1 LGGKKISI
9 EKKKLLMSRI
19 RKRESLETIHD
30 LEEDIQNPKK
40 IKHFK
45 KNLDF
50 KMLLS
55 VLGECVEY
63 GGLSEELEEK
73 INILLKKTK
82 VC

>member
-1 LGGKKISI
+1 
-9 EKKKLLMSRI
+9 MSRI

-40 IKHFK
+40 IFK

-55 VLGECVEY
+55 VLGECVELDNIPY
-63 GGLSEELEEK
+63 DLEEE

-82 VC
+82 VRSTFLAFP

>member
-1 LGGKKISI
+1 
-9 EKKKLLMSRI
+9 MSRI

-40 IKHFK
+40 IFK

-63 GGLSEELEEK
+63 GGLPEELEEK

-82 VC
+82 VR

>member
-1 LGGKKISI
+1 
-9 EKKKLLMSRI
+9 MSRI
-19 RKRESLETIHD
+19 RKRESLETIQD

-55 VLGECVEY
+55 VLGECAKMENI
-63 GGLSEELEEK
+63 SDDLEEK

-82 VC
+82 VR